1 MGTQESVSIGVDLH
15 IFEEMVRDLLATC
28 SKRFKKSKVFFFFLL
43 YLFLFCKFEIIT
55 LRKKIRQDDG
65 EKHQGRRVKERG
77 FGIL

>member
-1 MGTQESVSIGVDLH
+1 MGTQENVSIGVDLH

-28 SKRFKKSKVFFFFLL
+28 SQWFKKSKVFFFLL

-55 LRKKIRQDDG
+55 LRKKRQDDG